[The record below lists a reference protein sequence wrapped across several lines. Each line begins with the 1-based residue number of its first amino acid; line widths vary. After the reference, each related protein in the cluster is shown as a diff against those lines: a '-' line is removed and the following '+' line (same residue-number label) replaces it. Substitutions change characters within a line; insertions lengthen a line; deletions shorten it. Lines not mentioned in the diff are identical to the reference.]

1 MSQSTLNP
9 GRLRAQ
15 AKALSACAKSPGAW
29 GKAQRR
35 PRICAAAICLVF
47 ATLPCVASAATL
59 QDLFNGT
66 VLTAGNARFG
76 GFQLISSSATG
87 TPVPDF
93 SLITVSP
100 LINDLTNPG
109 LQFSGNGQLATTGVN
124 SLDLVLKFRVDV
136 VAGTSSITGHTLQM
150 TGVNFSGSGGI
161 SYISDDLNA
170 GTPGELNSAVAIADH
185 QSNFFQFTGTSAF
198 AGKSQL
204 VVTTDAFLN
213 GLAASDGI
221 SLTSFTQRFSQNGP
235 PGLIG
240 DYNQDGKVDAADYI
254 VWRNNL
260 GSTNVLPNDSFGGVI
275 GPSQYNQWRFHFGQS
290 AGTGSEFAAAVV
302 PEPTIF
308 GFVAAIFCGIGLQRL
323 NRKCY
328 QL

>member
-1 MSQSTLNP
+1 MIQPNLNP
-9 GRLRAQ
+9 GRLLAW
-15 AKALSACAKSPGAW
+15 AKAPGAW
-29 GKAQRR
+29 GKSQRR
-35 PRICAAAICLVF
+35 PRIWAAALCL
-47 ATLPCVASAATL
+47 AIASLPYVASAATL

-66 VLTAGNARFG
+66 LLTAGNARFG
-76 GFQLISSSATG
+76 GFQLVSSSVTG

-136 VAGTSSITGHTLQM
+136 VAGTNSITGHTLQM
-150 TGVNFSGSGGI
+150 TGVNFSGNGGV
-161 SYISDDLNA
+161 SYISDDLSA

-185 QSNFFQFTGTSAF
+185 QANFFQFTGTSTF

-204 VVTTDAFLN
+204 FVTTDAFLN
-213 GLAASDGI
+213 GLAATDGI
-221 SLTSFTQRFSQNGP
+221 SLTSFTQRFALNGA
-235 PGLIG
+235 PGLVG
-240 DYNQDGKVDAADYI
+240 DYNQDGKVDAADYV

-275 GPSQYNQWRFHFGQS
+275 GPAQYNQWRFHFGQS
-290 AGTGSEFAAAVV
+290 AGAGSELAVAVV
-302 PEPTIF
+302 PEPTTAILLILSLSVF
-308 GFVAAIFCGIGLQRL
+308 GIQRMS
-323 NRKCY
+323 KKAPTTAT
-328 QL
+328 